1 MSNIPTKQKTP
12 AEARAFFSAFGVETT
27 SLSDEQVK
35 ANFLAVVENLS
46 PTSSDTPSSENTTL
60 DLAYKISTDYIA
72 SSTQRFDKMD
82 EKLQTVFT
90 FAVSV
95 FAIAPALFKPD
106 TQVKTTTEFWF
117 GMGLLMVAGLISVS
131 ARLYG
136 KLNILNPKKIHDNAL
151 HLKPEDFKKLVIET
165 SGDAYVNNQ
174 KVIENKHQLN
184 VLSMFV
190 FGGALICLIYW
201 LVKHGL

>member
-1 MSNIPTKQKTP
+1 MSNTPTKEKTP

-46 PTSSDTPSSENTTL
+46 TTSSDTPSSENTTL

-95 FAIAPALFKPD
+95 FAIAPALFKKD
-106 TQVKTTTEFWF
+106 AQIKTTAEFWV

-136 KLNILNPKKIHDNAL
+136 KLNILNPKKIHDKAL
-151 HLKPEDFKKLVIET
+151 HLKSEEFKKLVIET

-174 KVIENKHQLN
+174 EVIENKHQLN
-184 VLSMFV
+184 VLSMFI

-201 LVKHGL
+201 LVTYGL